1 MVELTATQKVVVA
14 FGGSTVALQL
24 TGDSVAL
31 TEAPALLYLLCY
43 ATGLALMASMC
54 FLEFKS
60 PRPFPS
66 IVLAPLGFAG
76 VVFFLLAYGAQN
88 YMFPYPGAI
97 IGIALSGS
105 LFGVGV
111 FVGWL
116 SWGISDETLASINAN
131 SPTDGPPEWKKG
143 T

>member
-1 MVELTATQKVVVA
+1 MVELTAAQKLIVA
-14 FGGSTVALQL
+14 FGCSTVALQL
-24 TGDSVAL
+24 TGDSVVLA
-31 TEAPALLYLLCY
+31 EAPALLYLLCY
-43 ATGLALMASMC
+43 ATGLALMGSMC
-54 FLEFKS
+54 YLEFKS

-66 IVLAPLGFAG
+66 IILAPLGFAG

-97 IGIALSGS
+97 IGVALSGS

-116 SWGISDETLASINAN
+116 SWGITDETLASLSDS
-131 SPTDGPPEWKKG
+131 SPTDDPPELRRG